1 MLGLSMTVEAKVRLY
16 DADQLSSNL
25 ITSICQDGEGYLWIG
40 TEYGLNAFDG
50 VRFTHFFHQDDHP
63 ESIRGNRII
72 KLIADKDGRLWVV
85 TNDCVQR
92 YDGIKDCFES
102 VTMEDDVK
110 GFKDIRLDS
119 NGHLLLLCQK
129 GIMDINPATMTGTL
143 IKETAKYQPDDHP
156 NSLYIDKDGRL
167 WTIGYHQL
175 SIYDRRT
182 HKGVFFE
189 ESLTHEEIQI
199 VGVSDDG
206 RNNIYVVCHA
216 CVFQLDPK
224 DYSIRKISS
233 IPTERLAQK
242 VFKRSNGDLLVST
255 FGHGLLS
262 PGLADGTLRQAYD
275 LEDVDISKQKVTA
288 FCEDRDG
295 NVWIGMFQ
303 KGIAMIPKAG
313 EPFHYTDLTQVEG
326 DNGHML
332 RMLFTNREGKRY
344 LGVEQNGLQVFDSHQ
359 RLLHHWLQGHTVMGG
374 CLDSQQ
380 RLWVGTYYNGLY
392 LIDPVSGQERRLRE
406 KGRASGLT
414 ADREGRIYVAFFGD
428 SLRCYDPVSLQ
439 ELPVGKGGM
448 KLHNHHMNVLY
459 TDSQGLIW
467 IGHYYGI
474 DVYNPAIDTLE
485 EIPVDTLLRTAAVH
499 GFAETQD
506 GILWVGSSK
515 GLFAYDRKART
526 WQCFRK
532 DNGLSDDFV
541 CAVVN
546 GGDGYVWVSTYR
558 GLNRLSLKD
567 HSIVSFFKGGGLE
580 RSDYLRLVGG
590 ISPDGKIFFG
600 NDRGIT
606 WFMPGEVSQGK
617 FLRGITLTAIEENGE
632 MMPPYG
638 DLRFGYDSSFTLYF
652 SPMDYR
658 EMENVYYEYRF
669 ASEPSDVWH
678 RLQPGGSQL
687 SFIHLASG
695 SYELQVRACDNGVYS
710 PVKEFSL
717 HITPP
722 WWRSWWAYLIYLI
735 MAAGIAFWAWQY
747 YRRHEEAEANEA
759 KIRFFVDISHELRSP
774 LTLIKS
780 PLDMLLKRTDF
791 DAQTVRAL
799 MNMSRNTDR
808 LLTLVNQILSIR
820 KIEKGQMKFHY
831 AETDLKMF
839 VENLVHAFEL
849 QAEKRKV
856 SLTFSAADEPLM
868 AWIDRDWFNKVINN
882 LISNALKYVEDGGEV
897 KVEVRGQKEE
907 ISVMVIDNGPG
918 IDEAQLKRVF
928 ERFYQTSARPA
939 AGQMGYGIGLN
950 LAYKI
955 ARLHGGTIEAA
966 NRKDVEHGT
975 VFTVTLPTGN
985 SHLKSEECKQEGE
998 EGLARQPEGDRQLAT
1013 ALEGNAE
1020 NTVETNASLPKE
1032 RKPRK
1037 KTNYRVVVVDDDEEI
1052 RQFLQTELSYTY
1064 HVSTFADGQQALEAV
1079 SVEQPD
1085 LVISD
1090 VVMPVMDGIQLLHRL
1105 KNNTR
1110 TSHIPVILL
1119 TTKTEHQSRIAGLDE
1134 GADAYMD
1141 KPFNLEE
1148 LEARAAGLIANR
1160 QRMKGKYSGIQ
1171 EQQGTVK
1178 EVELKGNDEQLME
1191 RIMKVVNE
1199 RLTDEDFNVE
1209 VLVDAVGLSRA
1220 QFHRRMKDMTGLS
1233 PAEFIRNLRMQQA
1246 AKLLEKGDVSVAQVT
1261 YAIGMSNP
1269 NHFTAAFRKY
1279 FGVSP
1284 TEYMAKHSG
1293 ATKS

>member
-1 MLGLSMTVEAKVRLY
+1 
-16 DADQLSSNL
+16 
-25 ITSICQDGEGYLWIG
+25 
-40 TEYGLNAFDG
+40 
-50 VRFTHFFHQDDHP
+50 
-63 ESIRGNRII
+63 
-72 KLIADKDGRLWVV
+72 
-85 TNDCVQR
+85 
-92 YDGIKDCFES
+92 
-102 VTMEDDVK
+102 
-110 GFKDIRLDS
+110 
-119 NGHLLLLCQK
+119 
-129 GIMDINPATMTGTL
+129 
-143 IKETAKYQPDDHP
+143 
-156 NSLYIDKDGRL
+156 
-167 WTIGYHQL
+167 
-175 SIYDRRT
+175 
-182 HKGVFFE
+182 
-189 ESLTHEEIQI
+189 
-199 VGVSDDG
+199 
-206 RNNIYVVCHA
+206 
-216 CVFQLDPK
+216 
-224 DYSIRKISS
+224 
-233 IPTERLAQK
+233 
-242 VFKRSNGDLLVST
+242 
-255 FGHGLLS
+255 
-262 PGLADGTLRQAYD
+262 
-275 LEDVDISKQKVTA
+275 
-288 FCEDRDG
+288 
-295 NVWIGMFQ
+295 
-303 KGIAMIPKAG
+303 
-313 EPFHYTDLTQVEG
+313 
-326 DNGHML
+326 
-332 RMLFTNREGKRY
+332 
-344 LGVEQNGLQVFDSHQ
+344 
-359 RLLHHWLQGHTVMGG
+359 
-374 CLDSQQ
+374 
-380 RLWVGTYYNGLY
+380 
-392 LIDPVSGQERRLRE
+392 
-406 KGRASGLT
+406 
-414 ADREGRIYVAFFGD
+414 
-428 SLRCYDPVSLQ
+428 
-439 ELPVGKGGM
+439 
-448 KLHNHHMNVLY
+448 
-459 TDSQGLIW
+459 
-467 IGHYYGI
+467 
-474 DVYNPAIDTLE
+474 
-485 EIPVDTLLRTAAVH
+485 
-499 GFAETQD
+499 
-506 GILWVGSSK
+506 
-515 GLFAYDRKART
+515 
-526 WQCFRK
+526 
-532 DNGLSDDFV
+532 
-541 CAVVN
+541 
-546 GGDGYVWVSTYR
+546 
-558 GLNRLSLKD
+558 
-567 HSIVSFFKGGGLE
+567 
-580 RSDYLRLVGG
+580 
-590 ISPDGKIFFG
+590 
-600 NDRGIT
+600 
-606 WFMPGEVSQGK
+606 
-617 FLRGITLTAIEENGE
+617 

-638 DLRFGYDSSFTLYF
+638 ALRFGYDSSFTLFF
-652 SPMDYR
+652 STMDYR

-669 ASEPSDVWH
+669 TSEPSDVWH
-678 RLQPGGSQL
+678 RLQPGESQL

-695 SYELQVRACDNGVYS
+695 SYDLQVRACDNGVYS

-780 PLDMLLKRTDF
+780 PLDTLLKRTDF

-820 KIEKGQMKFHY
+820 KIEKGQMKLSY
-831 AETDLKMF
+831 AETDLNPF
-839 VENLVHAFEL
+839 VENLVHAFDL
-849 QAEKRKV
+849 QAEKRKIG
-856 SLTFSAADEPLM
+856 LTFHAADEPLT
-868 AWIDRDWFNKVINN
+868 AWIDRDWFNKIINN
-882 LISNALKYVEDGGEV
+882 LIGNALKYVEDGGEV
-897 KVEVRGQKEE
+897 TVEVRSEKEE
-907 ISVMVIDNGPG
+907 IRVMVTDNGPG
-918 IDEAQLKRVF
+918 IDETQLKRVF

-955 ARLHGGTIEAA
+955 ARLHGGIIEAA
-966 NRKDVEHGT
+966 NRTDGQHGS
-975 VFTVTLPTGN
+975 VFTVTIPTGN
-985 SHLKSEECKQEGE
+985 SHLKIEELSVERE
-998 EGLARQPEGDRQLAT
+998 NLAT
-1013 ALEGNAE
+1013 ASEGNIEGTAE
-1020 NTVETNASLPKE
+1020 ANISLPKE

-1160 QRMKGKYSGIQ
+1160 QRMKGKFSGIQ
-1171 EQQGTVK
+1171 EQQGMVK
-1178 EVELKGNDEQLME
+1178 EIELKGNDEQLME

-1209 VLVDAVGLSRA
+1209 ALVDAVGLSRA